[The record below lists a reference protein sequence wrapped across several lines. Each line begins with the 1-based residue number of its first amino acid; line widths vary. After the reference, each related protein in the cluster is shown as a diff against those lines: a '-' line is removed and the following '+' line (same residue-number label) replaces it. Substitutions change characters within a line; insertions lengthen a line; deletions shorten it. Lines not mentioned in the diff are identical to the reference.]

1 MTTVKNESTLRNHLS
16 THVDK
21 DNRDNGTVELD
32 DKEKE
37 EELKV
42 SELEQKLCESKNVL
56 PHTALDR
63 TRNEASELRNEAVE
77 LRTTTD
83 AVIVTCGY
91 CGFISDNVPELKL
104 HKADTH
110 DGLIFQCNQ

>member
-1 MTTVKNESTLRNHLS
+1 MREQKPILLEGSEDASGHGRSSRDANSTGGTTHFDRNKRDICLTTLKNESTLKNHLS
-16 THVDK
+16 TQFDK

-56 PHTALDR
+56 PHTALD
-63 TRNEASELRNEAVE
+63 
-77 LRTTTD
+77 
-83 AVIVTCGY
+83 
-91 CGFISDNVPELKL
+91 
-104 HKADTH
+104 
-110 DGLIFQCNQ
+110 